1 MIVVLGA
8 FDGFHKGHQALF
20 DAASK
25 MTLRLEDSW
34 GVVTFS
40 PHPQAVLSS
49 DGFTF
54 LFTER
59 EREILARFFGIPELV
74 RIQFTRKLAEMEPE
88 DFVCFLE
95 ERFFIRGL
103 VVGEDFRFGRLRKGN
118 ASMLKELAHV
128 RGWQT
133 SIVPQVS
140 FDGDKISS
148 SKIRVLVSLGDVRTA
163 GNMLGYP
170 FFLNGSVSHGEGRGR
185 SLGFPTANIVPCTG
199 KILPDR
205 GVYAGAAAV
214 EGEIF
219 PAAINIGFNPTFEGI
234 RSLRVEAHIVGFKGD
249 IYNKKITI
257 FFLEKIRQE
266 SKFLKVEEL
275 VEQIKK
281 DVKATTD
288 YWKREKKFK
297 RVISMLG
304 MHV

>member
-25 MTLRLEDSW
+25 MALRLEDSW

>member
-20 DAASK
+20 DSASK
-25 MTLRLEDSW
+25 MALHLEDSW

-49 DGFTF
+49 DGFSF

-59 EREILARFFGIPELV
+59 EREILARFFGIPELI
-74 RIQFTRKLAEMEPE
+74 RIQFTRKLAEMEPD

-118 ASMLKELAHV
+118 ASMLKKLAHA
-128 RGWQT
+128 RGWHT

-140 FDGDKISS
+140 FGGKKISS
-148 SKIRVLVSLGDVRTA
+148 SQIRELVSLGDVWTA
-163 GNMLGYP
+163 GDMLGYP
-170 FFLNGSVSHGEGRGR
+170 FFLNGAVSHGEGRGKV
-185 SLGFPTANIVPCTG
+185 LGFPTANIVPCAG

-214 EGEIF
+214 EGEVF

-234 RSLRVEAHIVGFKGD
+234 RSLRVEAHIIGFKGD
-249 IYNKKITI
+249 IYEKKITL
-257 FFLEKIRQE
+257 FFLKKIRQE
-266 SKFLKVEEL
+266 SKFLKVEGL
-275 VEQIKK
+275 VEQIQQ
-281 DVKATTD
+281 DIKAANNC
-288 YWKREKKFK
+288 WEREERFK
-297 RVISMLG
+297 STINALSI
-304 MHV
+304 HV